1 MEKVTN
7 SMILKNQQN
16 IMCSVHFQRE
26 IKQMLLMIYLRIYL
40 FIYFIYNHFILSSE
54 ATISNHQICRLR
66 ILQYT
71 FSYFTID
78 IYVDIKFSLH
88 NKRLV
93 PEITVIDTLRI
104 KNNKVVDT
112 RGRSTLVFRNYV

>member
-1 MEKVTN
+1 MFCPFSERNQTN
-7 SMILKNQQN
+7 IIDDL
-16 IMCSVHFQRE
+16 FT
-26 IKQMLLMIYLRIYL
+26 YLSIYL
-40 FIYFIYNHFILSSE
+40 FIPFIYNHFILTSE

-66 ILQYT
+66 ILQDS

-93 PEITVIDTLRI
+93 PEITVIEYAQ
-104 KNNKVVDT
+104 NKK
-112 RGRSTLVFRNYV
+112 

>member
-7 SMILKNQQN
+7 SMILKNQHN
-16 IMCSVHFQRE
+16 IMFSVHFQRE

-40 FIYFIYNHFILSSE
+40 FIYLFIPFNYNHFILTSE

-66 ILQYT
+66 ILQDS

-93 PEITVIDTLRI
+93 PEITVIEYAQ
-104 KNNKVVDT
+104 NKK
-112 RGRSTLVFRNYV
+112 